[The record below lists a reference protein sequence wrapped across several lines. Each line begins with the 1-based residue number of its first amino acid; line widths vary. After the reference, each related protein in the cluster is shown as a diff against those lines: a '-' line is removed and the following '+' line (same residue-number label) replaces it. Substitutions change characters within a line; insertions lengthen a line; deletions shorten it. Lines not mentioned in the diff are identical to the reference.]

1 MFDKKVP
8 EAGEAFH
15 IKSYSGSV
23 LKAFND
29 RVVITQEGLR
39 GVIMRGLSG
48 EKTIYYSDI
57 SSVQFRK
64 CGLNPGFL
72 EFTFP
77 GSNDRPGGANAGSEN
92 ENRFEF
98 SAVHIGKMNKQMERV
113 NQFVQERVRQAH
125 VKTPAPTGNS
135 GADELLK
142 LKSLLDAGALS
153 KEEFELEKK
162 KVLAK

>member
-8 EAGEAFH
+8 EAGEVFH

-23 LKAFND
+23 LKVFND

-39 GVIMRGLSG
+39 GVITRGLSG

-64 CGLNPGFL
+64 CGINPGFL

-98 SAVHIGKMNKQMERV
+98 SAMHIGKMNKQMEKV
-113 NQFVQERVRQAH
+113 NKFIQGKIREAH
-125 VKTPAPTGNS
+125 MKSPTPAGGG
-135 GADELLK
+135 GADELMK
-142 LKSLLDAGALS
+142 LKSLLDSGTLTKA
-153 KEEFELEKK
+153 EFETEKQK
-162 KVLAK
+162 ILAK

>member
-8 EAGEAFH
+8 EAGEVFH
-15 IKSYSGSV
+15 IKSSSGSV
-23 LKAFND
+23 LKVFDD
-29 RVVITQEGLR
+29 RAVITQEGVR
-39 GVIMRGLSG
+39 GVITRGLSG

-57 SSVQFRK
+57 SSAQFRK
-64 CGLNPGFL
+64 CGINPGFL

-98 SAVHIGKMNKQMERV
+98 AALHIGKMNKQMEKV
-113 NQFVQERVRQAH
+113 NEFIQGKIRE
-125 VKTPAPTGNS
+125 APMKSPTTTGS
-135 GADELLK
+135 GGADELMK
-142 LKSLLDAGALS
+142 LKSLLDSGALS
-153 KEEFELEKK
+153 KEEFEMEKK